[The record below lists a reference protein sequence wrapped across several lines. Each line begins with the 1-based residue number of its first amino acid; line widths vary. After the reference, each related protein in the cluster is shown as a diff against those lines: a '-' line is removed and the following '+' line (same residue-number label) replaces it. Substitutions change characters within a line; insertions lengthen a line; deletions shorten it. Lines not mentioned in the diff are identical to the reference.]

1 MGVLLLVSFVLAVS
15 LALGAPGA
23 TPPRAAPSTPT
34 SLLPVTVPGLSR
46 DEGVFMITGAD
57 DGSRAVY
64 FIAQNTRHSV
74 TSSDFQLEQRLNP
87 LWPVRSASR
96 DEILA
101 FDEAGPVGTAKAG
114 LISSDTTAG
123 DAANVAEASPDDD
136 AVADEPSPVADEAP
150 STPVAM
156 PGRAAPSHALAM
168 PIALASGP
176 AASPMPHTAIR
187 AQNPIELQPDAT
199 AEMQPEDAESAM
211 YVVQSGDNLTRLSAR
226 YATTIAAILDA
237 NGIKNANL
245 VYIGQPLVIPTSTQ
259 APAAPT
265 PAATNFP
272 EPVADLAVRH
282 RGPTTYTVVPGDSA
296 LIIAYKFGVDVNEL
310 LAINAIVNRNRVYAG
325 QVLTLPRAAS

>member
-1 MGVLLLVSFVLAVS
+1 
-15 LALGAPGA
+15 
-23 TPPRAAPSTPT
+23 
-34 SLLPVTVPGLSR
+34 
-46 DEGVFMITGAD
+46 
-57 DGSRAVY
+57 
-64 FIAQNTRHSV
+64 
-74 TSSDFQLEQRLNP
+74 
-87 LWPVRSASR
+87 
-96 DEILA
+96 
-101 FDEAGPVGTAKAG
+101 
-114 LISSDTTAG
+114 
-123 DAANVAEASPDDD
+123 
-136 AVADEPSPVADEAP
+136 
-150 STPVAM
+150 
-156 PGRAAPSHALAM
+156 
-168 PIALASGP
+168 
-176 AASPMPHTAIR
+176 MPHTAIR

-199 AEMQPEDAESAM
+199 AEMQPEDAESAL